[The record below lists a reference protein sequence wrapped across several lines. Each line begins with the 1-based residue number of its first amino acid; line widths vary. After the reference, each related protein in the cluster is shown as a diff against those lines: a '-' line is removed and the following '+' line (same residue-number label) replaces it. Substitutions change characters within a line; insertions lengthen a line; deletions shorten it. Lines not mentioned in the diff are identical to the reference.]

1 MPRETVPPDVEPQEL
16 ERVNA
21 ACLTCGRPFD
31 TVEVKVMHFTFPAS
45 RYCEVC
51 RQAEE
56 VEQAESHAA
65 ARFMRTGVPLAYR
78 DCSFAT
84 FKRVPGTGD
93 ALAQAMNLS
102 KEVRQGRRPSR
113 GLLFHGPPGAGKT
126 HLAIAILHEAAYMQE
141 TASLFINVPTWLQRL
156 RDLRSQQL
164 DGDEVHWS
172 FPRGFKIVVLD
183 DLGNEK
189 PDDWSRGRLYS
200 LVNERES
207 SRSLTIV
214 TTNLTLGELDARLGK
229 PIASRIRRLCHEV
242 RLTPNQDFRA
252 LGAA

>member
-1 MPRETVPPDVEPQEL
+1 MKATCLKCGCAFETI
-16 ERVNA
+16 
-21 ACLTCGRPFD
+21 
-31 TVEVKVMHFTFPAS
+31 EVKVLHFTFPGS

-56 VEQAESHAA
+56 VEQAESQAA
-65 ARFMRTGVPLAYR
+65 ARFVRTGVPLAYR

-84 FKRVPGTGD
+84 FRRVPGTGD
-93 ALAQAMNLS
+93 ALTQAMNLS

-113 GLLFHGPPGAGKT
+113 GLLLHGPPGAGKT
-126 HLAIAILHEAAYMQE
+126 HLAIAILREAAYMQE
-141 TASLFINVPTWLQRL
+141 SASLFINVPTWLQRL

-164 DGDEVHWS
+164 DGEEIHWS

-214 TTNLTLGELDARLGK
+214 TTNLDARRARRPRRQADREPPPSAVSGGEADSDQRLPG
-229 PIASRIRRLCHEV
+229 AWRRLKARGRKES
-242 RLTPNQDFRA
+242 RA
-252 LGAA
+252 

>member
-1 MPRETVPPDVEPQEL
+1 MKATCLKCGCAFETI
-16 ERVNA
+16 
-21 ACLTCGRPFD
+21 
-31 TVEVKVMHFTFPAS
+31 EVKVMHFTFPGS

-56 VEQAESHAA
+56 VEQAESQAA
-65 ARFMRTGVPLAYR
+65 ARFTRTGVPLAYR

-84 FKRVPGTGD
+84 FQRVPGTGD
-93 ALAQAMNLS
+93 ALTQAMNLS

-113 GLLFHGPPGAGKT
+113 GLLLHGAPGAGKT
-126 HLAIAILHEAAYMQE
+126 HLAIAILREAAYMQE
-141 TASLFINVPTWLQRL
+141 SASLFINVPTWLQRL

-164 DGDEVHWS
+164 DGDEIHWS
-172 FPRGFKIVVLD
+172 FPRGYKIVVLD

-214 TTNLTLGELDARLGK
+214 TTNLTLGELDDRVGK
-229 PIASRIRRLCHEV
+229 PIASRLRRLCQEV
-242 RLTPNQDFRA
+242 RLTPTNDYRA

>member
-1 MPRETVPPDVEPQEL
+1 
-16 ERVNA
+16 
-21 ACLTCGRPFD
+21 
-31 TVEVKVMHFTFPAS
+31 MHFTFPGS
-45 RYCEVC
+45 RFCEVC
-51 RQAEE
+51 RHAEE
-56 VEQAESHAA
+56 AEEAERHAG
-65 ARFMRTGVPLAYR
+65 ARFTRTGVPPAYR
-78 DCSFAT
+78 DCSFET
-84 FKRVPGTGD
+84 FQQVPGTGD
-93 ALAQAMNLS
+93 ALAQAKNFS
-102 KEVRQGRRPSR
+102 KEVRQGRKPSR

-126 HLAIAILHEAAYMQE
+126 HLAIAILHEAAYRQE
-141 TASLFINVPTWLQRL
+141 SASLFINVPTWLQRL

-164 DGDEVHWS
+164 DGEELHWS

-214 TTNLTLGELDARLGK
+214 TTNLTLGELDDRLGK

-242 RLTPNQDFRA
+242 RLTPTNDYRA

>member
-1 MPRETVPPDVEPQEL
+1 M
-16 ERVNA
+16 NA
-21 ACLTCGRPFD
+21 TCLTCGRAFD
-31 TVEVKVMHFTFPAS
+31 TVEVKVLHFTFPGS

-56 VEQAESHAA
+56 VEQAQSQAA
-65 ARFMRTGVPLAYR
+65 ARFARTGVPLAYR

-84 FKRVPGTGD
+84 FRRVPGTGD
-93 ALAQAMNLS
+93 ALAQAMALS

-113 GLLFHGPPGAGKT
+113 GLLLHGPPGAGKT
-126 HLAIAILHEAAYMQE
+126 HLAIAILREAAYMQE
-141 TASLFINVPTWLQRL
+141 SASLFINVPTWLQRL

-164 DGDEVHWS
+164 DGEELNWS

-214 TTNLTLGELDARLGK
+214 TTNLTLGELDDRVGK
-229 PIASRIRRLCHEV
+229 PIASRLRRLCQEV
-242 RLTPNQDFRA
+242 RLTPTNDYRA

>member
-1 MPRETVPPDVEPQEL
+1 MKATCLKCGCAFETI
-16 ERVNA
+16 
-21 ACLTCGRPFD
+21 
-31 TVEVKVMHFTFPAS
+31 EVKVMHFTFPGS

-56 VEQAESHAA
+56 VELAESQAA
-65 ARFMRTGVPLAYR
+65 ARFARTGVPLAYR

-84 FKRVPGTGD
+84 FQRVPGTGD
-93 ALAQAMNLS
+93 ALTQAMNLS

-113 GLLFHGPPGAGKT
+113 GLLLHGPPGAGKT
-126 HLAIAILHEAAYMQE
+126 HLAIAILREAAYMQE
-141 TASLFINVPTWLQRL
+141 SASLFINVPTWLQRL

-164 DGDEVHWS
+164 DGDEIHWS

-214 TTNLTLGELDARLGK
+214 TTNLTLGELDDRVGK
-229 PIASRIRRLCHEV
+229 PIASRLRRLCQEV
-242 RLTPNQDFRA
+242 RLTPTNDYRA

>member
-1 MPRETVPPDVEPQEL
+1 M
-16 ERVNA
+16 NA
-21 ACLTCGRPFD
+21 VCLRCKRSFE
-31 TVEVKVMHFTFPAS
+31 TVEVKVMHFTFPGS

-56 VEQAESHAA
+56 VEQAQSQAA
-65 ARFMRTGVPLAYR
+65 ARFVRTGVPLAYR

-84 FKRVPGTGD
+84 FDRVPGTGD

-113 GLLFHGPPGAGKT
+113 GLLLHGPPGAGKT
-126 HLAIAILHEAAYMQE
+126 HLAIAILREAAYMQE
-141 TASLFINVPTWLQRL
+141 SASLFINVPTWLQRL

-164 DGDEVHWS
+164 DGEELQWS
-172 FPRGFKIVVLD
+172 FPRGYKIVVLD

-214 TTNLTLGELDARLGK
+214 TTNLTLGELDDRVGK
-229 PIASRIRRLCHEV
+229 PIASRLRRLCHEV
-242 RLTPNQDFRA
+242 RLTPTNDYRA